1 MQRLFY
7 QEICHKLESETDYYI
22 NDEPIT
28 GIIYDLYEN
37 TQLKY
42 EHTYVN
48 AVLDGTYQTYYI
60 NGQLKEKGEYKK
72 GKKVGLWDIF
82 HDNGQKKKEV
92 FYLYGITSTYQV
104 WDDESNLITT
114 YKSNI
119 EEDGISTRVEIKHFY
134 TNGKIRAN
142 ISAEYDII
150 LSKKEWDIN
159 GNLIVDYKFT
169 ELNADS
175 LYI

>member
-48 AVLDGTYQTYYI
+48 AVLDGTYKTFYI

-72 GKKVGLWDIF
+72 GKKIDIWNIF
-82 HDNGQKKKEV
+82 HDNGQKKKEIC
-92 FYLYGITSTYQV
+92 YLHGIISTYRG
-104 WDDESNLITT
+104 WDDEGNLITT

-119 EEDGISTRVEIKHFY
+119 EKDGISTIAEIKHFHF
-134 TNGKIRAN
+134 NGKIRVD
-142 ISAEYDII
+142 ISTEYDII

-159 GNLIVDYKFT
+159 ENLIMDYKFT
-169 ELNADS
+169 ELNINS

>member
-7 QEICHKLESETDYYI
+7 QEICHKLESQTDYYI

-48 AVLDGTYQTYYI
+48 AVLDGTYQTFYI

-72 GKKVGLWDIF
+72 GKKVGLWNIF
-82 HDNGQKKKEV
+82 HNSGQKKKEV
-92 FYLYGITSTYQV
+92 LYLYGIISTYQV
-104 WDDESNLITT
+104 WDDEGNLITT

-119 EEDGISTRVEIKHFY
+119 EEDGISTIVEIKHFY
-134 TNGKIRAN
+134 INGKIRAD

-150 LSKKEWDIN
+150 LSKKEWDVN
-159 GNLIVDYKFT
+159 GNLIASYQHTTLDI
-169 ELNADS
+169 NS